1 MTKKKR
7 FVSLSAKPLFV
18 LLLGLILAA
27 CVCFAAEFAG
37 EKIIE
42 HTYLSEKA
50 VVKRTGAAAQRLQT
64 WVRQNSVST
73 RDTGMLARWGIEQ
86 KDLYILL
93 YRDQKLLLEI
103 GWWGVDAGAVDAY
116 TLKEQGAT
124 VVYPISFTDGTCFAV
139 IYDNSDANLYDL
151 AWIVA
156 LLLGCAAL
164 ALTLLAYNRQIARK
178 IVAVSGEVRAIG
190 DGDLGLHLEPKGNDE
205 LTQLTAS
212 VEQMRVSLLRKT
224 SEEQRALQQN
234 SDLITAMSH
243 DIRNPLTALLGYLDL
258 AKSGQYHSPEE
269 LQSYL
274 DAAYGKA
281 EQLKT
286 LTDELFRYSLLFGCK
301 ELPMQL
307 EEYDAR
313 LLLEQLLG
321 ESRVQLQ
328 QQGFSVQLLLPQ
340 TACRIRV
347 DVLYFKRVL
356 DNLFDNIRKYAD
368 PSQPVAIAAL
378 EEDGKLHICLSNC
391 VSEASGR
398 IESNKIG
405 LRTCV
410 KIMEQMAG
418 SFSRYTE
425 SGKFT
430 AEVVL
435 PVWEGEITS

>member
-1 MTKKKR
+1 M
-7 FVSLSAKPLFV
+7 SLRVKLLCV
-18 LLLGLILAA
+18 LVLGLAIAVG
-27 CVCFAAEFAG
+27 VCFGTEFVG

-50 VVKRTGAAAQRLQT
+50 VVKRTGAAAQQLQT
-64 WVRQNSVST
+64 WVRQNAVST

-93 YRDQKLLLEI
+93 YRDQRLLLEI
-103 GWWGVDAGAVDAY
+103 GWWGADEGAVDAY
-116 TLKEQGAT
+116 TLKEQGAS
-124 VVYPISFTDGTCFAV
+124 VVYPISFTDGTCYAV
-139 IYDNSDANLYDL
+139 IYDNSDSNLYDL
-151 AWIVA
+151 AWIAA
-156 LLLGCAAL
+156 LLCGAASL
-164 ALTLLAYNRQIARK
+164 ALTLLAYSRRIARR
-178 IVAVSGEVRAIG
+178 IAAISGEVRAIG
-190 DGDLGLHLEPKGNDE
+190 DGDLGLRLAPKGNDE
-205 LTQLTAS
+205 LTRLTAS
-212 VEQMRVSLLRKT
+212 VEQMRMSLLRKT

-258 AKSGQYHSPEE
+258 AKNGQYRSPAE
-269 LQSYL
+269 LQGYL

-307 EEYDAR
+307 EEYDAA

-328 QQGFSVQLLLPQ
+328 QQGFTVQMLPPP
-340 TACRIRV
+340 ACRIRV

-368 PSQPVAIAAL
+368 PAQPVAIAAL
-378 EEDGKLHICLSNC
+378 VEDGKLHICLSNS
-391 VSEASGR
+391 VSKASGR

-405 LRTCV
+405 LRTCA
-410 KIMEQMAG
+410 KIMEQMSGA
-418 SFSRYTE
+418 FSRYTE
-425 SGKFT
+425 NGKFT
-430 AEVVL
+430 ADVVL
-435 PVWEGEITS
+435 PAQTEEITS